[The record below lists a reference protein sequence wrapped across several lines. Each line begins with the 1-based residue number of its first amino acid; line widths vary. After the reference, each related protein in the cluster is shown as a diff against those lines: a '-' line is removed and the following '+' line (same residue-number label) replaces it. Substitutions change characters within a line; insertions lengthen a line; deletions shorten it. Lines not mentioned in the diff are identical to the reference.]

1 MPGTPSFNPA
11 DVPSGNCTDS
21 FADEIEATII
31 VPTLNEGGNIGALI
45 DRLLAEHEL
54 AGRIE
59 VLVSDDGSGD
69 STVAEVESRARDNQ
83 RVRLHRRSGTRDL
96 TAAVLE
102 AARLARGRYCLVM
115 DADGSHP
122 IEAVARLLEPLR
134 AGEADVVVGSRHVQ
148 GGAIGQ
154 WPWWRRLNSRAA
166 ALIAW
171 PFTHARD
178 PMSGFFATTRQR
190 LSSLQPLQAGY
201 KVLLEVLVRT
211 TPPPRLLEVP
221 YQFNDREAGSSKMNA
236 RVRWLFFR
244 RLAALGGAR
253 LTLGNMSRFGL
264 VGLSGVAVDLAVFWI
279 LRQWLGTGLATAH
292 FGAFAAAT
300 LSNFVL
306 NYHWTFAR
314 QFEADRPA
322 LQRYAAFLVVA
333 LLALAMRGG
342 ILGLLTEQF
351 AISAA
356 LAILPAVAMTAV
368 VNYLGSIFYVF
379 PARAA
384 DTNPEIRW
392 RMAALALIGF
402 SLGLRWLYLGQV
414 ELIFDEMYYWVYTLH
429 PALSYLDH
437 PPLTAWLILAG
448 TWLLGDTPAGVR
460 LATLVLAPLALAFA
474 YLYTRNIFDK
484 TRALLAAMLV
494 AVVPAWFGSGF
505 LMTTDA
511 AAVTAWLAALYF
523 LHRALVV
530 GQPNAWFGVAISLG
544 LGALAKYTVLFLVPA
559 IAVLMLFHGPA
570 RQALRQWQAWAAA
583 LLTLALF
590 SPVLIWNAGNDWASF
605 AFQST
610 RRISEDA
617 GFHAHWLPLQTVV
630 ALAPLAGLAM
640 LWLLGPARR
649 QLCPDDTSRRFMLCM
664 TLTPLAVIAV
674 FSMFTAIKLHWLV
687 PAWLG
692 MLPLLAATVYPPAG
706 ISPAA
711 SLKFLHAAWR
721 PLLPLSLIF
730 CGLLMH
736 YASIGLPG
744 VPWQPHRLGY
754 MGWPEIAQEVHRI
767 EQQVEQRTGRRPIIA
782 GMAKWSIPAA
792 LAFHDADGRRDNITA
807 RNIIGMSGSQWERW
821 FDPETDPERPVI
833 LVSHEPKLIDEAWLE
848 RALTGLGPL
857 QSTAVE
863 RDGMTIQ
870 HVYYRIADGFRPEQ
884 LRYPGHI
891 PE

>member
-1 MPGTPSFNPA
+1 MSGSISSNAVENLSGRGGDDA
-11 DVPSGNCTDS
+11 DR
-21 FADEIEATII
+21 EIETTII
-31 VPTLNEGGNIGALI
+31 VPTLNEGGNIGGLI
-45 DRLLAEHEL
+45 DRLLAEPTL
-54 AGRIE
+54 TDRIE
-59 VLVSDDGSGD
+59 ILVSDDGSTD
-69 STVAEVESRARDNQ
+69 STVAEVESRAQVDQ

-102 AARLARGRYCLVM
+102 GARLARGRFCLVM

-122 IEAVARLLEPLR
+122 IEAVSRLLEPLR
-134 AGEADVVVGSRHVQ
+134 AGQADVVVGSRHVQ
-148 GGAIGQ
+148 GGAIGE

-178 PMSGFFATTRQR
+178 PMSGFFATTRAR
-190 LSSLQPLQAGY
+190 LASLEPLQAGY

-211 TPPPRLLEVP
+211 RPAPRLLEMP

-253 LTLGNMSRFGL
+253 LTLGNLSRFGL
-264 VGLSGVAVDLAVFWI
+264 VGLSGVLVDLAVFWM
-279 LRQWLGTGLATAH
+279 LRHWADSGLATAH

-300 LSNFVL
+300 ISNFVL

-314 QFEADRPA
+314 QFEPDRSA
-322 LQRYAAFLVVA
+322 IRRYAAFLTVA

-342 ILGLLTEQF
+342 ILAMLTQQF
-351 AISAA
+351 ALSAT

-379 PARAA
+379 PVRAA

-392 RMAALALIGF
+392 RMAALALIAF
-402 SLGLRWLYLGQV
+402 SLGLRWLYLGQA

-448 TWLLGDTPAGVR
+448 TWLAGDTPLGVR
-460 LATLVLAPLALAFA
+460 LATLLLAPLALAFA
-474 YLYTRNIFDK
+474 YLYTRDILDK

-523 LHRALVV
+523 LHRALLG
-530 GQPNAWFGVAISLG
+530 GQPNAWWGVGFALG

-559 IAVLMLFHGPA
+559 IFVLMLVHAPA
-570 RQALRQWQAWAAA
+570 RQSVRRWQSWAAA
-583 LLTLALF
+583 LATLAMF
-590 SPVLIWNAGNDWASF
+590 SPVLIWNARNDWASF

-617 GFHAHWLPLQTVV
+617 GFHAHLLPLQTIV
-630 ALAPLAGLAM
+630 ALAPLAGLAA
-640 LWLLGPARR
+640 LYLLGPARR
-649 QLCPDDTSRRFMLCM
+649 RLCANEPANKFMLVM
-664 TLTPLAVIAV
+664 TLVPLAVIAV
-674 FSMFTAIKLHWLV
+674 FGMFAEIKLHWLI
-687 PAWLG
+687 PAWLA
-692 MLPLLAATVYPPAG
+692 MLPLLAATVHPPTGATPNRALRMIG
-706 ISPAA
+706 T
-711 SLKFLHAAWR
+711 LWR

-744 VPWQPHRLGY
+744 VPWQPNRLGY
-754 MGWPEIAQEVHRI
+754 IGWPEIAREVHRI
-767 EQQVEQRTGRRPIIA
+767 ERQVEQQTGKRPIIA

-792 LAFHDADGRRDNITA
+792 LAFHDVDGRRDNITA

-821 FDPETDPERPVI
+821 FDPEADPDRPVI

-848 RALTGLGPL
+848 RALIGLGPL
-857 QSTAVE
+857 ETTTVE
-863 RDGMTIQ
+863 REGMIIQ
-870 HVYYRIADGFRPEQ
+870 RVYYRIADGFRPEQ
-884 LRYPGHI
+884 LRYPGQI